1 LLFLSFVAFVFVVV
15 EKSEMFVSSFLALLQ
30 FIFIFVFSF
39 SSISEG
45 LSTNTGP
52 LLLNDILAIRRPS
65 SLSDEKGKKTEKR
78 KKKFVDIVVLEEGG
92 GRVVVTKLTETLK
105 DANRNE
111 TKAVTIF

>member
-1 LLFLSFVAFVFVVV
+1 
-15 EKSEMFVSSFLALLQ
+15 MFISSFLALLQ
-30 FIFIFVFSF
+30 FIFIFIFSF

>member
-1 LLFLSFVAFVFVVV
+1 
-15 EKSEMFVSSFLALLQ
+15 
-30 FIFIFVFSF
+30 
-39 SSISEG
+39 
-45 LSTNTGP
+45 
-52 LLLNDILAIRRPS
+52 
-65 SLSDEKGKKTEKR
+65 LSDEKGKKTEKR